1 MSSLKVKPVETDQP
15 FFGKYRYSIRFDLR
29 ELGIIRGLNPDKI
42 DRLVEDRNRWREEH
56 KQLYGASIQMHR
68 IDSGMKQN
76 LEDLCR
82 LLVPHKEQMK
92 FVISYDRGYVY
103 TNDFELVKTLYYLPA
118 LDKTQIQEAHQICPT
133 GTIALC
139 DPKWSHRTYFR
150 AKSIDETQRNT
161 LVEYLK
167 ARENVRMGPG
177 LKEWVNSNTKQ
188 LNWWTQWTHSHFFI
202 DHNNDGELLFL
213 NMVVPDI
220 TRQTKQIVAK

>member
-1 MSSLKVKPVETDQP
+1 LSSLKVKPVEKNQL
-15 FFGKYRYSIRFDLR
+15 FFGSYRYSVRFDIR

-42 DRLVEDRNRWREEH
+42 DQLVADRNRWREEH
-56 KQLYGASIQMHR
+56 RQLYGAMIRMHQ

-82 LLVPHKEQMK
+82 LLVPHKEQLK

-103 TNDFELVKTLYYLPA
+103 TNDFELVKTLANLSI
-118 LDKTQIQEAHQICPT
+118 LDKIQIQEAHQICPQ
-133 GTIALC
+133 GTIALH
-139 DPKWSHRTYFR
+139 DPKWTHRTYFR
-150 AKSIDETQRNT
+150 SKAVDEIQRKT
-161 LVEYLK
+161 LAEYLK

-177 LKEWVNSNTKQ
+177 LKGWINTPGNNWWVN
-188 LNWWTQWTHSHFFI
+188 WTHSHFFI

-213 NMVVPDI
+213 NMVVPNI